1 MLKNSSKRQAF
12 IVALKYSNQNEVAL
26 ALKITQHIIFF
37 HSCDTKSLKKHLSLN
52 QLVETFNNNLD
63 TKAFN

>member
-37 HSCDTKSLKKHLSLN
+37 HSCDTKSFKKHLSFN
-52 QLVETFNNNLD
+52 HLVEAFNNILGS
-63 TKAFN
+63 KAFN